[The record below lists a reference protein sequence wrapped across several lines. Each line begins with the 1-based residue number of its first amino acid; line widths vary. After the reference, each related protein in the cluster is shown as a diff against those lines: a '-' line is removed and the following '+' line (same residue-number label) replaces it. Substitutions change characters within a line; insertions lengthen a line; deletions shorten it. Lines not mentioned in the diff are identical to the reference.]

1 MNCILS
7 HVAPCPGQTSP
18 SSHPVPQAG
27 WRAWAQSCAVPPA
40 QVPSAGS
47 RRRKEQRYR
56 SVISDIFDGSIL
68 SLVQCLTCDRVSAWG
83 CRGAFSLQQPRW
95 CSPGLRVGA
104 GSPPAALCPTPVSW
118 WLGLGVLALL
128 GMGRAEAWKVETQAD
143 LTPHRCPL
151 RWRRSRICRC
161 PFLARRTWPSST
173 RLSTRTCQPSPAPVG
188 TAMLPRAGLPSSWSI
203 SDGMPP
209 SAR

>member
-7 HVAPCPGQTSP
+7 HMAPCPGQASP

-95 CSPGLRVGA
+95 CSPGLGMGGRFSTRCPVPYTCQLVAGTWGA
-104 GSPPAALCPTPVSW
+104 GS
-118 WLGLGVLALL
+118 
-128 GMGRAEAWKVETQAD
+128 AWSGQG
-143 LTPHRCPL
+143 
-151 RWRRSRICRC
+151 
-161 PFLARRTWPSST
+161 
-173 RLSTRTCQPSPAPVG
+173 G
-188 TAMLPRAGLPSSWSI
+188 TLEGGDPG
-203 SDGMPP
+203 
-209 SAR
+209 